1 MASLWNGLLRNL
13 VFGDNAVEEII
24 ILKELIPLWITLKR
38 VRLRTMGP
46 GPPGCAEHGINRPAA
61 SIAKG
66 GGMAR
71 EPARRERAARW
82 RQFTCGLSR
91 S

>member
-1 MASLWNGLLRNL
+1 MASAWHGLLRDL
-13 VFGDNAVEEII
+13 VFAGNAVEKII

-46 GPPGCAEHGINRPAA
+46 GPPGRAEHGINCPAA

-71 EPARRERAARW
+71 EPARQGRAAR
-82 RQFTCGLSR
+82 RR
-91 S
+91 